1 MRPSNLDQVCLIFHL
16 SAIVKHLEVPAPL
29 TSILLIPALTPFTL
43 VPTLFA
49 PVPMLFMLI
58 PTLFAPVPMLFM
70 LIPTLFEP
78 VPMLFMLIPT
88 LFEPVPMPF
97 AQDMKFIFALKY
109 RLLSRTPRLHRTH
122 PQNLLNLNLSFMCK
136 SMLRGFKST
145 KVRVMS

>member
-1 MRPSNLDQVCLIFHL
+1 MRPSNLDQVCLVFHL

-49 PVPMLFMLI
+49 
-58 PTLFAPVPMLFM
+58 
-70 LIPTLFEP
+70 
-78 VPMLFMLIPT
+78 
-88 LFEPVPMPF
+88 PVPMPF

-122 PQNLLNLNLSFMCK
+122 PQNLLNLNLSCTCK

>member
-1 MRPSNLDQVCLIFHL
+1 MRPSNLDQVCLVFHL

-29 TSILLIPALTPFTL
+29 TSILLIPALTPFAL

-49 PVPMLFMLI
+49 PAPMLFMLI
-58 PTLFAPVPMLFM
+58 LTLFA
-70 LIPTLFEP
+70 
-78 VPMLFMLIPT
+78 
-88 LFEPVPMPF
+88 PVPMPF

-122 PQNLLNLNLSFMCK
+122 PQNLLNLNLSCTCK
-136 SMLRGFKST
+136 SMLWGFKST